1 MGMSYTTANIALDFL
16 LLAFLSTFM
25 LSRNG
30 WLFAGLMVMV
40 IIPYALPLPEDAML
54 SANRPATQAALVEES
69 REPTL
74 NPVTS
79 PGDVAA
85 LYGQVSGGLGGDS
98 EQATKQINEQIEQMG
113 EQHEGVKAANETR
126 KATGRLVS
134 ELTNNVQAAWLFI
147 RIFWCAAAL
156 VLLVQR
162 LDLGIIAFCA
172 PTIPVLWLIQGLPY
186 WIDRLEQMQFIAAVD
201 EVLQNP
207 SRLSLWVRDHVGLF
221 IFYLVLAGLGVLI
234 GSRISGWLNARKAG
248 RLERFLDP
256 AAYQLRMSGQLLDF
270 WVEDDNLVVENI
282 RFSLANVRVDRA
294 DPSVWILGSGTR
306 IEFVSRDE

>member
-30 WLFAGLMVMV
+30 WLFAGLMVLV
-40 IIPYALPLPEDAML
+40 FVPYALPLPNEALL
-54 SANRPATQAALVEES
+54 SANRPPAQAAVLEES
-69 REPTL
+69 QEPNL

-98 EQATKQINEQIEQMG
+98 GEATKQINEQIEQMG
-113 EQHEGVKAANETR
+113 EQHGGVKAANETR
-126 KATGRLVS
+126 KATSRIVS
-134 ELTNNVQAAWLFI
+134 ELTGNTQAAWLFI
-147 RIFWCAAAL
+147 RLFWCGAAL

-162 LDLGIIAFCA
+162 VDLGIIAFCA
-172 PTIPVLWLIQGLPY
+172 PTIPVLWLLQGLPY

-207 SRLSLWVRDHVGLF
+207 SRLSLWVREHVGLF
-221 IFYLVLAGLGVLI
+221 IFYLVLAGLGILI

-248 RLERFLDP
+248 RLERFLNP
-256 AAYQLRMSGQLLDF
+256 KAYQLKMSGQFLDF
-270 WVEDDNLVVENI
+270 RVEDGNLVVENI
-282 RFSLANVRVDRA
+282 RFSLAHVRVDRA
-294 DPSVWILGSGTR
+294 DPSVWVLGTGTR
-306 IEFVSRDE
+306 IEFVPRGE